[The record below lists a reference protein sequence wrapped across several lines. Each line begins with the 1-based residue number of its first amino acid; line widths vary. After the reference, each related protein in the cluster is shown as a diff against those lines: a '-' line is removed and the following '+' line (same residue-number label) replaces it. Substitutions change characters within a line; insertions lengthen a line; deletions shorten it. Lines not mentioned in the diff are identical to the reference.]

1 MSGGRPEP
9 AESSPLGNFLFG
21 GDCLVVSEFF
31 FYFFIFFQRAE
42 QFPALT
48 FFFWTAGLE
57 RLGHTQEAG
66 GGKFRAINLMDCN
79 PAPASSRSSLG

>member
-1 MSGGRPEP
+1 MEAGLSQLKVHHWGT
-9 AESSPLGNFLFG
+9 
-21 GDCLVVSEFF
+21 FF
-31 FYFFIFFQRAE
+31 FFFFQRAE

-48 FFFWTAGLE
+48 FFFWTAGLG

-66 GGKFRAINLMDCN
+66 GGKFGAINLMDCN

>member
-1 MSGGRPEP
+1 MKVSGGRPEP

-21 GDCLVVSEFF
+21 GDCLVVSELFF
-31 FYFFIFFQRAE
+31 FSQRAE

-48 FFFWTAGLE
+48 FFSWTAGLE

-66 GGKFRAINLMDCN
+66 GGKFGAINLMDCN
-79 PAPASSRSSLG
+79 SAPASSRSSLG